1 MEDIM
6 EQEVSLKDIYQIVK
20 KHFFTMVIAT
30 ILGVLAS
37 VLVMMFL
44 VTPKYSSEAQLLV
57 SQQQDGNQSQI
68 LTSEIQGN
76 VLLIN
81 TYQDII
87 KGYSTLSRVN
97 ENLGTDYS
105 IGMLENAIKVSQSTN
120 SQAFNIA
127 VTTESPEEAQSI
139 LSELIR
145 VFEDTIRAVPAFNA
159 ASTLI
164 LSPPSYNPNKVSPS
178 LTLYIMIGA
187 LLGLA
192 VSALIVLII
201 ELMDTTVK
209 NEEFLTQLGIIN
221 LGRVYELSTKE
232 LKQTRLV
239 NNKNQNR
246 LRERV

>member
-6 EQEVSLKDIYQIVK
+6 EEEISLKELYQIVK
-20 KHFFTMVIAT
+20 KHFFTIIIAT

-37 VLVMMFL
+37 VLVMMFF

-57 SQQQDGNQSQI
+57 SQQQDGNQSPT

-87 KGYSTLSRVN
+87 KGYSTLSKLN
-97 ENLGTDYS
+97 ENLGTNYS
-105 IGMLENAIKVSQSTN
+105 IGMLEKAINVSQSTN

-127 VTTESPEEAQSI
+127 VTMETPEEAQTI
-139 LSELIR
+139 LNELIR
-145 VFEDTIRAVPAFNA
+145 VFEDTIQGVPAFNS

-164 LSPPSYNPNKVSPS
+164 LSPASFNPNKVSPS
-178 LTLYIMIGA
+178 LTIYILIGA
-187 LLGLA
+187 LMG
-192 VSALIVLII
+192 LIVSLVIILII
-201 ELMDTTVK
+201 ELKDTTVK
-209 NEEFLTQLGIIN
+209 DEEFLTQLGVIN

-239 NNKNQNR
+239 NGKNQNR

>member
-1 MEDIM
+1 MEEEI
-6 EQEVSLKDIYQIVK
+6 SLKELYQIVK
-20 KHFFTMVIAT
+20 KHFFTIIIAT

-37 VLVMMFL
+37 VLVMMFF

-57 SQQQDGNQSQI
+57 SQQQDGNQSPT

-87 KGYSTLSRVN
+87 KGYSTLSKLN
-97 ENLGTDYS
+97 ENLGTNYS
-105 IGMLENAIKVSQSTN
+105 IGMLEKAINVSQSTN

-127 VTTESPEEAQSI
+127 VTMETPEEAQTI
-139 LSELIR
+139 LNELIR
-145 VFEDTIRAVPAFNA
+145 VFEDTIQGVPAFNS

-164 LSPPSYNPNKVSPS
+164 LSPASFNPNKVSPS
-178 LTLYIMIGA
+178 LTIYILIGA
-187 LLGLA
+187 LMG
-192 VSALIVLII
+192 LIVSLVIILII
-201 ELMDTTVK
+201 ELKDTTVK
-209 NEEFLTQLGIIN
+209 DEEFLTQLGVIN

-239 NNKNQNR
+239 NGKNQNR